1 MGSARGFLV
10 AGALLLCIAAGDAKD
25 APVDA
30 KRGTRLSE
38 TTVVLM
44 LTGDNL
50 LGGRMKEAIAR
61 NGKGYPYQKVSYV
74 LRGADLVFG
83 NLECP
88 ITDYPYATRGK
99 SAGAIKQRRDFVFKA
114 SPEYSAS
121 VLADAG
127 FDVLSLANNHAMDY
141 QGQGLLQTIEEL
153 TKYNLIHVGA
163 GRNSRE
169 AASARI
175 VVTKGMR
182 IGFLAYSMIVPS
194 QSAAGSSVA
203 GINAHGKGFS
213 KSMAAAI
220 QQLRAKTD
228 IVVVSYH
235 WGEEGN
241 HTPLQYQREVAR
253 QAVDAGAHVVVGH
266 HPHRIQ
272 GIEFRKDGVIFYS
285 LGNFLFPG
293 RSTLVESFVGRVEFS
308 GARIASVRILPV
320 WVRHGRPEPS
330 TDLDLIRKIQ
340 EVCQPFAVDLT
351 RSGEWLLVAK
361 AD

>member
-1 MGSARGFLV
+1 MGSARGLLV
-10 AGALLLCIAAGDAKD
+10 AGALLLYIAAGDATD
-25 APVDA
+25 AAVQA
-30 KRGTRLSE
+30 KQGTSLGV

-50 LGGRMKEAIAR
+50 LGGRMTEAIAR
-61 NGKGYPYQKVSYV
+61 NGEGYPYQKVSSV
-74 LRGADLVFG
+74 LRGADLLFG

-88 ITDYPYATRGK
+88 ITDYPYATPGK
-99 SAGAIKQRRDFVFKA
+99 SAEAIKQRRDFVFKA
-114 SPEYSAS
+114 SPKHSAS
-121 VLADAG
+121 ILATAG

-141 QGQGLLQTIEEL
+141 QEQGLLQTIEEL
-153 TKYNLIHVGA
+153 TKYNLIYVGA

-175 VVTKGMR
+175 VIRKGMR

-194 QSAAGSSVA
+194 QSAAGSKMA

-213 KSMAAAI
+213 KAMATAI

-235 WGEEGN
+235 WGEEGKY
-241 HTPLQYQREVAR
+241 TPLQYQREVAR

-272 GIEFRKDGVIFYS
+272 GIEFQKDGVIFYS

-293 RSTLVESFVGRVEFS
+293 RSTRVESFVGRVEFS
-308 GARIASVRILPV
+308 RGRIASVRLLPV

-340 EVCQPFAVDLT
+340 EVCQPFGVDIT
-351 RSGEWLLVAK
+351 RSGEWLVVARPE
-361 AD
+361 